1 MLPSTCMV
9 MSSSTP
15 TWVYWWKTGIQ
26 QDYIETKLCVC
37 VLCVLVHHLV
47 VFITPVILISSVGRL
62 VWGRC
67 REASRQKYVRRRERQ
82 NVTVGGQPAAPLEP
96 FRSEVLVV
104 EVLGHFLQVLHVG
117 SVGWWK
123 WQSCW
128 WGGCKPLFNTGSAWS
143 ALRWKQ
149 IYWSWISRSRSTPL
163 TSALSAASGSHYA
176 PGSPPPPLPRG
187 TDGPSPSSPW
197 PRSAGWI
204 PPLQMGYWSEKDG
217 LKWCSFKQFLLYPV
231 ENFTQLWEITFR
243 ILVCSLK
250 SSSSSDSA
258 SGRW

>member
-1 MLPSTCMV
+1 
-9 MSSSTP
+9 MSLS
-15 TWVYWWKTGIQ
+15 I
-26 QDYIETKLCVC
+26 ILF
-37 VLCVLVHHLV
+37 
-47 VFITPVILISSVGRL
+47 VFITSVILISSVGWL

-82 NVTVGGQPAAPLEP
+82 NVTVGGQPATPLET

-117 SVGWWK
+117 SVGSWK
-123 WQSCW
+123 RNATRLARINNVKNWSHQPRVVDEGLQSIIFYCFSVI
-128 WGGCKPLFNTGSAWS
+128 GCEIKTNLLIFAGRLWHSMS
-143 ALRWKQ
+143 
-149 IYWSWISRSRSTPL
+149 L

-176 PGSPPPPLPRG
+176 LGSPPPRLPRG

-217 LKWCSFKQFLLYPV
+217 LKHVK
-231 ENFTQLWEITFR
+231 
-243 ILVCSLK
+243 
-250 SSSSSDSA
+250 
-258 SGRW
+258 